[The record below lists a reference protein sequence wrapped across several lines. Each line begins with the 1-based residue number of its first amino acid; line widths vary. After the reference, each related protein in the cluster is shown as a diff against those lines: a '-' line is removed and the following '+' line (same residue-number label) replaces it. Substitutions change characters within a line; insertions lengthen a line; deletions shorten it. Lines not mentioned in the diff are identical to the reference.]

1 MHYEQENNGF
11 VHYEHRCTAGVQGA
25 SARSAEAI
33 FDYFLNHFF
42 LNVHYEQENNGFV
55 HYEHK

>member
-1 MHYEQENNGF
+1 MLHELIRY
-11 VHYEHRCTAGVQGA
+11 A
-25 SARSAEAI
+25 ARPVYKGAEAI